1 MLLIDTISNNKEE
14 TLIGLKKR
22 GFKDLKIIDKIID
35 LNLSRKKI
43 QQELDQIL
51 FESNNI
57 SKKISE
63 IFKSGNNDDSVST
76 LKEKSSDLKLKS
88 KNLSDQLEKT
98 KSDIFELLTTI
109 PNIPDNEVPEGL
121 SIDDNIEVYRSS
133 EKIESDK
140 NLKTHWDLA
149 KEYDIIDFELGSK
162 ITGSGFPVYKGKGA
176 KLQRGLINY
185 FLDKNTS
192 AGYTEFQVP
201 HLVNSD
207 SAFATGQLPDKD
219 GQMYHVNEDN
229 FYLIPTAEVPL
240 TNIYRDKILSSDEI
254 PVLLTGYT
262 PCFRRE
268 AGSYGAEVRGLNRL
282 HQFDKVEIVRLEH
295 PDNSSQALLNMKE
308 HVKEILGE
316 LEIDFRI
323 LNLCAGDL
331 GFTSSITYD
340 FEIFSKGQKKW
351 LEISSVSNFKSY
363 QSNRLN
369 LKFKNKEGKNEL
381 LHTLNGSSLALPR
394 VMAGLIENNQ
404 TNKGIQVPKVLIPYT
419 GFDLIN

>member
-1 MLLIDTISNNKEE
+1 MLSIDTISNNKEE

-219 GQMYHVNEDN
+219 GQMYHVDEDN

-308 HVKEILGE
+308 HIKEILDE

-331 GFTSSITYD
+331 GFTSSKTYD

-394 VMAGLIENNQ
+394 IMAGLIENNQ
-404 TNKGIQVPKVLIPYT
+404 TSGGIKIPKVLVPYT

>member
-35 LNLSRKKI
+35 LNLTRKKT

-57 SKKISE
+57 SKEISE
-63 IFKSGNNDDSVST
+63 IFKSGNNNDSVST

-295 PDNSSQALLNMKE
+295 PDNSSKALLDMKE

-404 TNKGIQVPKVLIPYT
+404 TNEGIQVPKVLVPYT

>member
-1 MLLIDTISNNKEE
+1 MLSIDTISNNREE

-35 LNLSRKKI
+35 LNLSRKKV

-63 IFKSGNNDDSVST
+63 IFKSGNSDDSVSVM
-76 LKEKSSDLKLKS
+76 KEKSSDFKLKS
-88 KNLSDQLEKT
+88 KTLSDQLEKT
-98 KSDIFELLTTI
+98 KSEIFELLTSI
-109 PNIPDNEVPEGL
+109 PNIPDKEVPEGL
-121 SIDDNIEVYRSS
+121 TIDDNIEIYRSN
-133 EKIESDK
+133 EKVESDES
-140 NLKTHWDLA
+140 LKTHWDLA

-219 GQMYHVNEDN
+219 GQMYHVNEDK

-240 TNIYRDKILSSDEI
+240 TNIYRDKILSADEI

-268 AGSYGAEVRGLNRL
+268 AGSYGSEVRGLNRL
-282 HQFDKVEIVRLEH
+282 HQFDKVEIIRLEN
-295 PDNSSQALLNMKE
+295 PDNSCQALLNMKE
-308 HVKEILGE
+308 HVKEILSE
-316 LEIDFRI
+316 LKIDFRI

-351 LEISSVSNFKSY
+351 LEISSISNFKSY

-369 LKFKNKEGKNEL
+369 LKFKNKKGKNEL

-404 TNKGIQVPKVLIPYT
+404 TNEGIQIPKALVPYT

>member
-1 MLLIDTISNNKEE
+1 MLSIDTISNNKEE

-240 TNIYRDKILSSDEI
+240 TNIYRDKILSADEI

-340 FEIFSKGQKKW
+340 FEIFSKAQKKW

-404 TNKGIQVPKVLIPYT
+404 TNEGIQVPKVLVPYT

>member
-1 MLLIDTISNNKEE
+1 MLSIDTISNNKEE

-63 IFKSGNNDDSVST
+63 IFKSGDSDNSVSN

-133 EKIESDK
+133 EKIGSDK

-185 FLDKNTS
+185 FLDKNIS
-192 AGYTEFQVP
+192 AGYSEFQVP

-240 TNIYRDKILSSDEI
+240 TNIYRDKILSADEI

-295 PDNSSQALLNMKE
+295 PDNSNQALLDMKE

-369 LKFKNKEGKNEL
+369 LKFKNKEGKNEF

-394 VMAGLIENNQ
+394 VIAGLIENNQ
-404 TNKGIQVPKVLIPYT
+404 TDKGIQVPKVLVPYT

>member
-1 MLLIDTISNNKEE
+1 MLSIDTISNNKEE

-35 LNLSRKKI
+35 LNLSRKKV

-63 IFKSGNNDDSVST
+63 IFKSGNSDDSVSVM
-76 LKEKSSDLKLKS
+76 KEKSSDLKLKS
-88 KNLSDQLEKT
+88 KTLSDQLEKT
-98 KSDIFELLTTI
+98 KSEIFELLTSI
-109 PNIPDNEVPEGL
+109 PNLPDKEVPEGL
-121 SIDDNIEVYRSS
+121 TIDDNIEIYRSN
-133 EKIESDK
+133 EKVESDES
-140 NLKTHWDLA
+140 LKTHWDLA

-240 TNIYRDKILSSDEI
+240 TNIYRDKILSADEI

-268 AGSYGAEVRGLNRL
+268 AGSYGSEVRGLNRL
-282 HQFDKVEIVRLEH
+282 HQFDKVEIVRLED

-308 HVKEILGE
+308 HVKEILSE
-316 LEIDFRI
+316 LKIDFRI

-351 LEISSVSNFKSY
+351 LEISSISNFKSY

-404 TNKGIQVPKVLIPYT
+404 TNQGIQIPKALVPYT

>member
-1 MLLIDTISNNKEE
+1 MLSIDTISNNKEE

-35 LNLSRKKI
+35 LNLSRKKT
-43 QQELDQIL
+43 QQDLDKIL
-51 FESNNI
+51 FESNTI

-63 IFKSGNNDDSVST
+63 IFKSGNNDDSVSA

-88 KNLSDQLEKT
+88 KTLSDQLEKT
-98 KSDIFELLTTI
+98 KSDIFELLTSI
-109 PNIPDNEVPEGL
+109 PNIPDNEVPEGFT
-121 SIDDNIEVYRSS
+121 IEDNIEVYRSN
-133 EKIESDK
+133 EKIEPDE

-176 KLQRGLINY
+176 KLQRGLINF

-240 TNIYRDKILSSDEI
+240 TNIYRDKILSADEM

-268 AGSYGAEVRGLNRL
+268 AGSYGSEVRGLNRL

-295 PDNSSQALLNMKE
+295 PDNSRQALINMKE
-308 HVKEILGE
+308 HVKEILSD

-394 VMAGLIENNQ
+394 VLAGLIENNQ
-404 TNKGIQVPKVLIPYT
+404 TNEGIQIPKALVPYT

>member
-1 MLLIDTISNNKEE
+1 MLSIDTISNNKEE

-35 LNLSRKKI
+35 LNISRKKT
-43 QQELDQIL
+43 QQDLDQIL

-76 LKEKSSDLKLKS
+76 LKEESSDLKLKS
-88 KNLSDQLEKT
+88 KTLSDQLEKT
-98 KSDIFELLTTI
+98 KSDIFELLTSI
-109 PNIPDNEVPEGL
+109 PNIPDNEVPEGFT
-121 SIDDNIEVYRSS
+121 IEDNIEVYRSNK
-133 EKIESDK
+133 KIETDE

-240 TNIYRDKILSSDEI
+240 TNIYRDKILSADEMPI
-254 PVLLTGYT
+254 LLTGYT

-268 AGSYGAEVRGLNRL
+268 AGSYGSEVRGLNRL

-295 PDNSSQALLNMKE
+295 PKNSSQALISMKE
-308 HVKEILGE
+308 HVKEILSD
-316 LEIDFRI
+316 LEIEFRI

-404 TNKGIQVPKVLIPYT
+404 TNEGIQIPKALVPYT

>member
-1 MLLIDTISNNKEE
+1 MLSIDTISNNKEE

-63 IFKSGNNDDSVST
+63 IFKSGDSDNSVSN

-133 EKIESDK
+133 EKIGSDK

-240 TNIYRDKILSSDEI
+240 TNIYRDKILSADEI

-295 PDNSSQALLNMKE
+295 PDNSNQALLDMKE

-369 LKFKNKEGKNEL
+369 LKFKNKEGKNEF

-394 VMAGLIENNQ
+394 VIAGLIENNQ
-404 TNKGIQVPKVLIPYT
+404 TDEGIQVPKVLVPYT

>member
-1 MLLIDTISNNKEE
+1 MLSIDSISNNKEE

-35 LNLSRKKI
+35 LNLTRKKT

-63 IFKSGNNDDSVST
+63 IFKSGNNNDSVST

-162 ITGSGFPVYKGKGA
+162 ITGSGFPIYKGKGA

-295 PDNSSQALLNMKE
+295 PDNSSQALLDMKE

-404 TNKGIQVPKVLIPYT
+404 TNEGIQIPKVLVPYT

>member
-1 MLLIDTISNNKEE
+1 MLSIDTISNNKEE

-121 SIDDNIEVYRSS
+121 SIDDNIEVYRSN

-240 TNIYRDKILSSDEI
+240 TNIYRDKILSADEI

-295 PDNSSQALLNMKE
+295 HDNSNQALLDMKE

-369 LKFKNKEGKNEL
+369 LKFKNKEGKNEF

-394 VMAGLIENNQ
+394 VLAGLIENNQ
-404 TNKGIQVPKVLIPYT
+404 TNEGIQVPKVLVPYT

>member
-1 MLLIDTISNNKEE
+1 MLSIDTISNNKEE

-35 LNLSRKKI
+35 LNLSRKKV

-63 IFKSGNNDDSVST
+63 IFKSGNNDGSVSVM
-76 LKEKSSDLKLKS
+76 KEKSSDLKLKS
-88 KNLSDQLEKT
+88 KTLSDQLEKT
-98 KSDIFELLTTI
+98 KSEIFELLTSI
-109 PNIPDNEVPEGL
+109 PNLPDKEVPEGL
-121 SIDDNIEVYRSS
+121 TIDDNIEIYRSN
-133 EKIESDK
+133 EKVESDES
-140 NLKTHWDLA
+140 LKTHWDLA

-201 HLVNSD
+201 HLVNSG

-240 TNIYRDKILSSDEI
+240 TNIYRDKILSADEI

-308 HVKEILGE
+308 HVKEILSE
-316 LEIDFRI
+316 LKIDFRI

-340 FEIFSKGQKKW
+340 FEIFSKGQNKW

-404 TNKGIQVPKVLIPYT
+404 TNEGIQIPKPLVPYT

>member
-1 MLLIDTISNNKEE
+1 MCIRD
-14 TLIGLKKR
+14 R
-22 GFKDLKIIDKIID
+22 
-35 LNLSRKKI
+35 
-43 QQELDQIL
+43 
-51 FESNNI
+51 
-57 SKKISE
+57 
-63 IFKSGNNDDSVST
+63 
-76 LKEKSSDLKLKS
+76 
-88 KNLSDQLEKT
+88 
-98 KSDIFELLTTI
+98 
-109 PNIPDNEVPEGL
+109 
-121 SIDDNIEVYRSS
+121 VYRSN

-162 ITGSGFPVYKGKGA
+162 ITGSGFPIYKGKGA
-176 KLQRGLINY
+176 RLQRGLINY

-201 HLVNSD
+201 NLVNSD

-308 HVKEILGE
+308 HIKEILDE

-404 TNKGIQVPKVLIPYT
+404 TNDGIQVPKVLVPYT

>member
-1 MLLIDTISNNKEE
+1 MLSIDTISNNKEE

-57 SKKISE
+57 SRKISE
-63 IFKSGNNDDSVST
+63 IFKSGDSGDSVSN

-98 KSDIFELLTTI
+98 KSEIFELLTTI

-121 SIDDNIEVYRSS
+121 SIDDNIEVYRSI
-133 EKIESDK
+133 EKIGSDK

-201 HLVNSD
+201 YLVNSD

-240 TNIYRDKILSSDEI
+240 TNIYRDKILSADEI

-295 PDNSSQALLNMKE
+295 PDNSSQALLDMKE
-308 HVKEILGE
+308 HLKEILGE

-369 LKFKNKEGKNEL
+369 LKFKNKEGKNEF

-394 VMAGLIENNQ
+394 VIAGLIENNQ
-404 TNKGIQVPKVLIPYT
+404 TNEGIQVPKVLVPYT

>member
-1 MLLIDTISNNKEE
+1 MLSIDTISNNKEE

-149 KEYDIIDFELGSK
+149 KEYDIIDFELE
-162 ITGSGFPVYKGKGA
+162 V
-176 KLQRGLINY
+176 KLLDQA
-185 FLDKNTS
+185 FL
-192 AGYTEFQVP
+192 YT
-201 HLVNSD
+201 
-207 SAFATGQLPDKD
+207 
-219 GQMYHVNEDN
+219 
-229 FYLIPTAEVPL
+229 
-240 TNIYRDKILSSDEI
+240 
-254 PVLLTGYT
+254 
-262 PCFRRE
+262 
-268 AGSYGAEVRGLNRL
+268 
-282 HQFDKVEIVRLEH
+282 
-295 PDNSSQALLNMKE
+295 KE
-308 HVKEILGE
+308 KEL
-316 LEIDFRI
+316 
-323 LNLCAGDL
+323 
-331 GFTSSITYD
+331 
-340 FEIFSKGQKKW
+340 
-351 LEISSVSNFKSY
+351 NFKGTY
-363 QSNRLN
+363 
-369 LKFKNKEGKNEL
+369 
-381 LHTLNGSSLALPR
+381 
-394 VMAGLIENNQ
+394 
-404 TNKGIQVPKVLIPYT
+404 
-419 GFDLIN
+419 

>member
-1 MLLIDTISNNKEE
+1 MLSIDTISNNKEE

-35 LNLSRKKI
+35 LNLSRKKV

-51 FESNNI
+51 FESNII

-63 IFKSGNNDDSVST
+63 IFKSGNNDNSVSVM
-76 LKEKSSDLKLKS
+76 KEKSSDLKLKS
-88 KNLSDQLEKT
+88 KTLSDQLEKI
-98 KSDIFELLTTI
+98 KSEIFELLTSI
-109 PNIPDNEVPEGL
+109 PNLPDKEVPEGL
-121 SIDDNIEVYRSS
+121 TIDDNIEIYRSN
-133 EKIESDK
+133 EKVESDES
-140 NLKTHWDLA
+140 LKTHWDLA

-162 ITGSGFPVYKGKGA
+162 ITGSGFPLYKGKGA

-240 TNIYRDKILSSDEI
+240 TNIYRDKILSADEI

-268 AGSYGAEVRGLNRL
+268 AGSYGSEVRGLNRL

-308 HVKEILGE
+308 HVKEILSE
-316 LEIDFRI
+316 LKIDFRI

-351 LEISSVSNFKSY
+351 LEISSLSNFKSY

-404 TNKGIQVPKVLIPYT
+404 TNEGIKIPKALVPYT

>member
-1 MLLIDTISNNKEE
+1 ML
-14 TLIGLKKR
+14 
-22 GFKDLKIIDKIID
+22 GF
-35 LNLSRKKI
+35 S
-43 QQELDQIL
+43 
-51 FESNNI
+51 NI
-57 SKKISE
+57 SLSNFLFWATQKKWFLFS
-63 IFKSGNNDDSVST
+63 IFLGAC
-76 LKEKSSDLKLKS
+76 
-88 KNLSDQLEKT
+88 
-98 KSDIFELLTTI
+98 LL
-109 PNIPDNEVPEGL
+109 NIPFPEGL
-121 SIDDNIEVYRSS
+121 SIDDNIEVYRSN

-240 TNIYRDKILSSDEI
+240 TNIYRDKILSADEM

-295 PDNSSQALLNMKE
+295 PDNSNQALVDMKE

-331 GFTSSITYD
+331 GFTSSKTYD

-404 TNKGIQVPKVLIPYT
+404 TNDGIQIPKVLVPYT

>member
-1 MLLIDTISNNKEE
+1 MLSIDTISNNKEE

-35 LNLSRKKI
+35 LNHSRKKN

-63 IFKSGNNDDSVST
+63 IFKSGDRDNSVSN

-88 KNLSDQLEKT
+88 KTLSDQLEKT

-133 EKIESDK
+133 KKIESDK

-219 GQMYHVNEDN
+219 GQMYHVDEDN

-295 PDNSSQALLNMKE
+295 PDNSNQALLDMKE

-340 FEIFSKGQKKW
+340 FEIFSKAQKKW

-363 QSNRLN
+363 QWNRLN

-404 TNKGIQVPKVLIPYT
+404 TNDGIQVPKVLVPYT